1 MYLSD
6 SFMSSGIYVDQYG
19 EILMQEKILGVKFSV
34 SVILDNKVYCWN
46 VKYPISLTHLHSRA
60 VINMNLDPCLT
71 VCRVG
76 SLNLSELGL
85 KKNKLKM

>member
-46 VKYPISLTHLHSRA
+46 VKNIPS
-60 VINMNLDPCLT
+60 P
-71 VCRVG
+71 
-76 SLNLSELGL
+76 
-85 KKNKLKM
+85 

>member
-34 SVILDNKVYCWN
+34 SVILDNKVYC
-46 VKYPISLTHLHSRA
+46 
-60 VINMNLDPCLT
+60 
-71 VCRVG
+71 
-76 SLNLSELGL
+76 
-85 KKNKLKM
+85 